1 MIAIK
6 AEKLLVTKD
15 KSPVLHNLSFNIVAG
30 TIAGL
35 IGPSGSG
42 KTTLMRSIVGSQIIT
57 AGSLTVAGKPSGDAS
72 LRHVIGY
79 VTQAAAV
86 YDDLTVRQNLAYFGV
101 LARSDNND
109 VDKVLRA
116 VELTHQKDQLVRT
129 LSGGQRARVSLAIA
143 LLGNHDVLILD
154 EPTVGLDPVLR
165 KKLWRLFRELAD
177 SGKTL
182 LISSHVMDEAD
193 HCDHVLLLREGRLL
207 WSDTRQ
213 SLLAH
218 TNTTNVEAAFLA
230 MVERR

>member
-1 MIAIK
+1 M
-6 AEKLLVTKD
+6 
-15 KSPVLHNLSFNIVAG
+15 
-30 TIAGL
+30 
-35 IGPSGSG
+35 
-42 KTTLMRSIVGSQIIT
+42 
-57 AGSLTVAGKPSGDAS
+57 
-72 LRHVIGY
+72 
-79 VTQAAAV
+79 
-86 YDDLTVRQNLAYFGV
+86 
-101 LARSDNND
+101 
-109 VDKVLRA
+109 
-116 VELTHQKDQLVRT
+116 
-129 LSGGQRARVSLAIA
+129 SLAIA